1 MTQSCEK
8 DIHRRAAAANCRPTI
23 IFLVGK
29 VNQIQTMPIRK
40 QSRKLSG
47 RRRSGRKL
55 SGGRKVRTGPRGGK
69 YVLRAGQKVYLS
81 GGLACS
87 HRREKKDPKCE
98 DQAGCKWE
106 KGRKPGCFDLTKQAK
121 KKEPAAAAKKK
132 SKKQETMKIN
142 DTKLMNELAIY
153 DDRGNFIGE
162 EDDDGNWSNEAYFRD
177 LFKSTRLDLSMT
189 HATSQ
194 IHVSGVQITSDDG
207 LAIARDPYTDRVWP
221 AKTLA
226 FIFNNLKHFKRLKEL
241 TLDNG
246 RDYDQRW
253 INNTQSPDFM
263 YVTGKRPSKLK
274 KLVISGFKDVP
285 SPFTNGLDELLIRT
299 NIAKVPRWERD
310 QPFTNVHENISKV
323 VFDGFNKQS
332 YDTDGSMNRRGIT
345 RTSKQ
350 RHDENIAY
358 LKRIFPG
365 SEIVFRG
372 DDTEYKL
379 DDLKYLPDM
388 RYDGTFMY
396 YTRDNL
402 PDTGR
407 RGPREPWNA

>member
-1 MTQSCEK
+1 
-8 DIHRRAAAANCRPTI
+8 
-23 IFLVGK
+23 
-29 VNQIQTMPIRK
+29 MPIRK
-40 QSRKLSG
+40 QSRKLSGG

-55 SGGRKVRTGPRGGK
+55 SGGRKVRVGPRGGK

-81 GGLACS
+81 GGLACAR
-87 HRREKKDPKCE
+87 RREKKDPKCE
-98 DQAGCKWE
+98 EQAGCKWE
-106 KGRKPGCFDLTKQAK
+106 ERSGEKKGRCFDPTKQK
-121 KKEPAAAAKKK
+121 KPAAAKKK
-132 SKKQETMKIN
+132 KPAAAESKKSKKQAIN

-153 DDRGNFIGE
+153 NDRGNFIGE

-189 HATSQ
+189 HGTLQ
-194 IHVSGVQITSDDG
+194 NRNSGVQITSDDG
-207 LAIARDPYTDRVWP
+207 LAIARDRDYDGHIWP

-253 INNTQSPDFM
+253 INNTQSHDFM

-299 NIAKVPRWERD
+299 NIEKVPMWERD
-310 QPFTNVHENISKV
+310 QLFTNVHENIRKV

-358 LKRIFPG
+358 LKRIFPD

-372 DDTEYKL
+372 DDDTEYQL
-379 DDLKYLPDM
+379 DELQYLPYMID
-388 RYDGTFMY
+388 DGTFTY
-396 YTRDNL
+396 YPRDNL
-402 PDTGR
+402 PGTGR

>member
-1 MTQSCEK
+1 
-8 DIHRRAAAANCRPTI
+8 
-23 IFLVGK
+23 
-29 VNQIQTMPIRK
+29 
-40 QSRKLSG
+40 
-47 RRRSGRKL
+47 
-55 SGGRKVRTGPRGGK
+55 
-69 YVLRAGQKVYLS
+69 
-81 GGLACS
+81 
-87 HRREKKDPKCE
+87 
-98 DQAGCKWE
+98 
-106 KGRKPGCFDLTKQAK
+106 
-121 KKEPAAAAKKK
+121 
-132 SKKQETMKIN
+132 
-142 DTKLMNELAIY
+142 
-153 DDRGNFIGE
+153 
-162 EDDDGNWSNEAYFRD
+162 
-177 LFKSTRLDLSMT
+177 MT
-189 HATSQ
+189 HGTSQ
-194 IHVSGVQITSDDG
+194 IRVSGVQITSDDG
-207 LAIARDPYTDRVWP
+207 LAIARDPYTGRVWP

-299 NIAKVPRWERD
+299 NIDKVPRWERD

-332 YDTDGSMNRRGIT
+332 YDTDGYNRRGGIT

-358 LKRIFPG
+358 LKRIFPD

-372 DDTEYKL
+372 DDTEYQL
-379 DDLKYLPDM
+379 DDLKYLPHMGD
-388 RYDGTFMY
+388 DGTFMY
-396 YTRDNL
+396 YPRDNL
-402 PDTGR
+402 PGTGR

>member
-1 MTQSCEK
+1 
-8 DIHRRAAAANCRPTI
+8 
-23 IFLVGK
+23 
-29 VNQIQTMPIRK
+29 MPIRK
-40 QSRKLSG
+40 HSRKLSGG
-47 RRRSGRKL
+47 RRRSGRKV

-69 YVLRAGQKVYLS
+69 YVLRAGKKVYLS
-81 GGLACS
+81 GGRACS
-87 HRREKKDPKCE
+87 RRNEKKDPKCE
-98 DQAGCKWE
+98 EEPGCKWE
-106 KGRKPGCFDLTKQAK
+106 KGRKPGCFDPLKSKKPAAAAAAKKKKPAK
-121 KKEPAAAAKKK
+121 KKEPAAAKKKKPAEKKKPAAAESKK
-132 SKKQETMKIN
+132 SKKQEAIN

-189 HATSQ
+189 HGTSQ
-194 IHVSGVQITSDDG
+194 IRVSGVQITSDDG
-207 LAIARDPYTDRVWP
+207 LAIARDPYTGRVWP

-332 YDTDGSMNRRGIT
+332 YDTDGSIRGLT

-358 LKRIFPG
+358 LKRIFPD

-372 DDTEYKL
+372 DDTEYQL

-388 RYDGTFMY
+388 RYDGTFVY